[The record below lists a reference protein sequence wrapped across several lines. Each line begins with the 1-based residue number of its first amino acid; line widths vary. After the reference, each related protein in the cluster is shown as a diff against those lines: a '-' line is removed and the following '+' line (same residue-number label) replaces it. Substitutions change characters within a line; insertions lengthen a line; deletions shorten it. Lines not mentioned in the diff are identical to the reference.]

1 MIAAIN
7 IDDNGGTL
15 TAWNDN
21 INLIAN
27 VDATDIQA
35 LVPSPIIEL
44 TSSSALYAGSTFAG
58 IGNPAN
64 WSGTTAGINYANPN
78 IGGTTFA
85 SQDATIECYFEGTLI
100 ATPQGE
106 RKVEDLVIGDE
117 VLTASGKAVSVKWMG
132 YQTVGERRVSER
144 THPVRLRAGS
154 LGAGVP
160 HSDLTVSAAHEMIV
174 DGMVINAS
182 ALVNGD
188 TIDFVPLAELP
199 ATFTYYHVETQDHD
213 VILANGAEAET
224 FVDYVGRSAF
234 DNAAEYIDLYGAER
248 IIPEM
253 DRTRVSSRRL
263 VPAKIKAKLAVSNE
277 VFDFDMGRSA

>member
-7 IDDNGGTL
+7 IDDNGGSL
-15 TAWNDN
+15 MAWNDN

-144 THPVRLRAGS
+144 THPVRLRAG
-154 LGAGVP
+154 
-160 HSDLTVSAAHEMIV
+160 
-174 DGMVINAS
+174 
-182 ALVNGD
+182 
-188 TIDFVPLAELP
+188 
-199 ATFTYYHVETQDHD
+199 
-213 VILANGAEAET
+213 
-224 FVDYVGRSAF
+224 
-234 DNAAEYIDLYGAER
+234 
-248 IIPEM
+248 
-253 DRTRVSSRRL
+253 
-263 VPAKIKAKLAVSNE
+263 
-277 VFDFDMGRSA
+277 